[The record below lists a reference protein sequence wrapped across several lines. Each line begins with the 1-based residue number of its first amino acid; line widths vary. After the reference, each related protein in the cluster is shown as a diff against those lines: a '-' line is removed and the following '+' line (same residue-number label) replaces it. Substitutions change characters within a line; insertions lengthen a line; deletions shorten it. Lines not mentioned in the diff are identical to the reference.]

1 MADATR
7 KKLEASSV
15 SNVEKLRRH
24 LKSGQV
30 YRRAELA
37 EFSTAVDRHLRQ
49 LMDAGELR
57 KLKTGVYYRPKKC
70 VFGEVPPEAD
80 KVVASFLKDDDFLVM
95 SLNTYNGMGFG
106 TTQLYNERLVYN
118 HKRDGHM
125 ELDGQKFFFLK
136 NRRFPKKPT
145 DEFLLVDLINN
156 VEFLTEDKNAL
167 KERVA
172 QRAWQFDKDKVLCA
186 ARSYGKVATRK
197 YFEQV
202 FRNRTLAHAG

>member
-1 MADATR
+1 M
-7 KKLEASSV
+7 
-15 SNVEKLRRH
+15 SNVEKLRRR
-24 LKSGQV
+24 LKCGQV

-37 EFSTAVDRHLRQ
+37 DVSTAVDRHLRQ
-49 LMDAGELR
+49 LVDAGELR
-57 KLKTGVYYRPKKC
+57 KLKTGVYYRPRKC
-70 VFGEVPPEAD
+70 VFGEVPPED
-80 KVVASFLKDDDFLVM
+80 HKVVASFLKDDDFLVM

-106 TTQLYNERLVYN
+106 MTQLYNERLVYN

-125 ELDGQKFFFLK
+125 ELNGQKFFFLK

-145 DEFLLVDLINN
+145 DEFLLVDLVNN
-156 VEFLTEDKNAL
+156 VDFLTEDKDAL

-172 QRAWQFDKDKVLCA
+172 QRAWQFDKDKVLRA

-202 FRNRTLAHAG
+202 FRNRILAHAG